1 MASTSSNTGTYP
13 TAAHYLLNPRA
24 SQASDGIAQVNKKA
38 SSVNGDIRPSTTQ
51 FDPRALLEPRRLWK
65 RPVSEGGEG
74 NDSAIQDQIHQQQI
88 YPNPLVAFQPTYST
102 TAKEVYYHD
111 NMGMPG
117 FGGLIEKIHGVSTR
131 EDRPQKRQKREHENE
146 EDKVDKQKAAFP
158 GGGKGGV
165 IGEYMRQKKE
175 EGKQEAANSGTYVDL
190 TIGDDDDD
198 VVLISDSSQKEVCYG
213 RIEGALVQA
222 HMVPS
227 PGPTAH
233 ELDPAFWPVIK
244 VQLKRGGRNT
254 SIISVTDPL
263 GNDFG
268 TVASKTAAG
277 LAPLMDNRD
286 PSIRVQA
293 RLPTRRKKPNERP
306 GELISSYYDLIIN
319 VYGQKRYAVLFG
331 KFLSQ
336 KQIWLRTPLGVD
348 AGIET
353 VNPHAMIPA
362 ALPRMA
368 NSTVAGSSGS
378 SLGYVNRTVE
388 EIRQDVLGMFD
399 SLVETENLPQ
409 MEPDPRITTPLLVH
423 QKQGL
428 YFMTNKEKA
437 RVFGDTEADNGS
449 LWRVKYRNNGQK
461 MYYNVI
467 TGKEEIAKPP
477 EVLGGI
483 LADMMGL
490 GKTLSI
496 LSLVVSTFDE
506 AKKWSTLKPPAPKT
520 ADELPLLRNLKTTLL
535 VSPLSTI
542 SNWEDQIKTHIQPD
556 TVSFY
561 VYHGSNRCNDLAQLA
576 KYDLVITTYSV
587 VSSEFDK
594 RSKRMKNGGVSPL
607 QQSNWFRI
615 VLDEAHMIR
624 EQSTRQSKAVCALS
638 AQRRWAVTGT
648 PVQNRLDDLG
658 ALIKFLRIKPFDDK
672 GGFTQYIL
680 GPFKQADPEI
690 LPKLRLLVDS
700 ITLRRLKDRIDLPP
714 RRDQLVRL
722 QFSEKEKLLYELFA
736 KDSVDKMRVVASER
750 QEKLGG
756 RAYAHVLRAIL
767 RLRLICA
774 HGEELLSDEDMK
786 VLEGAS
792 KNNAIDL
799 DDEGDAKPDLSSKQ
813 AYDMFYLMKETN
825 ADLCNQCARRIGGA
839 DDAVSEDSTNDTK
852 DDIIGYMTPCYQLLC
867 KDCIG
872 SFKEALQNNAVDQQ
886 HANCPLCN
894 TYIRIDFFE
903 LRQSQL
909 REEED
914 ARNSSR
920 ERGRSG
926 KKITRYGGPHA
937 KTRALIQSLRESQLE
952 SEAHPDEKPIKSV
965 VFSGWTSHLDLIQIA
980 LEENKFSFVRL
991 DGKMSRMQ
999 RGVSLD
1005 KFRDDDSIRVI
1016 LVSIMAGGL
1025 GLNLTTASKVYVM
1038 EPQFNPAAEAQAIDR
1053 IHRLGQTREVTTTR
1067 FIMAGSFEEKMLE
1080 LQRKKQRL
1088 ADLSMNRGKLDKQE
1102 ATRRR
1107 LEELRSLFK

>member
-1 MASTSSNTGTYP
+1 M
-13 TAAHYLLNPRA
+13 
-24 SQASDGIAQVNKKA
+24 
-38 SSVNGDIRPSTTQ
+38 
-51 FDPRALLEPRRLWK
+51 
-65 RPVSEGGEG
+65 
-74 NDSAIQDQIHQQQI
+74 
-88 YPNPLVAFQPTYST
+88 
-102 TAKEVYYHD
+102 
-111 NMGMPG
+111 
-117 FGGLIEKIHGVSTR
+117 
-131 EDRPQKRQKREHENE
+131 
-146 EDKVDKQKAAFP
+146 
-158 GGGKGGV
+158 
-165 IGEYMRQKKE
+165 
-175 EGKQEAANSGTYVDL
+175 
-190 TIGDDDDD
+190 
-198 VVLISDSSQKEVCYG
+198 LISDSSQKEVCYG
-213 RIEGALVQA
+213 RLEGALVQA

-227 PGPTAH
+227 PGPTAR
-233 ELDPAFWPVIK
+233 ELDPAYWPVIK
-244 VQLKRGGRNT
+244 VELKRKARNT

-268 TVASKTAAG
+268 TVASNTASG

-306 GELISSYYDLIIN
+306 GELISSYYELN
-319 VYGQKRYAVLFG
+319 VNIYGQRRYAAGIG

-353 VNPHAMIPA
+353 VNPHAKVA
-362 ALPRMA
+362 ALPRTGA
-368 NSTVAGSSGS
+368 STGSGS
-378 SLGYVNRTVE
+378 GPGFGYVTRTVE
-388 EIRQDVLGMFD
+388 EIRQDVIGMFD
-399 SLVETENLPQ
+399 SLVRSEKLPQ
-409 MEPDPRITTPLLVH
+409 MEADPRITTPLLAH
-423 QKQGL
+423 QKQAL

-437 RVFGDTEADNGS
+437 RVFGDNEADNNS

-467 TGKEEIAKPP
+467 TGKEERTKPP

-496 LSLVVSTFDE
+496 LSLVVSTLDE
-506 AKKWSTLKPPAPKT
+506 AKKWSMLKPPAPKS
-520 ADELPLLRNLKTTLL
+520 AEELPLLRNLKTTLL
-535 VSPLSTI
+535 ISPLSTI
-542 SNWEDQIKTHIQPD
+542 ANWEDQIKTHIRPD
-556 TVSFY
+556 TISFY

-594 RSKRMKNGGVSPL
+594 RSKRVKNGGVSPL

-672 GGFTQYIL
+672 GGFTQFIL
-680 GPFKQADPEI
+680 SPFKNADPEI

-700 ITLRRLKDRIDLPP
+700 ITLRRLKDRINLPP
-714 RRDQLVRL
+714 RRDQIVRL

-736 KDSVDKMRVVASER
+736 KDSADKMRVVASEK
-750 QEKLGG
+750 QERLGG

-799 DDEGDAKPDLSSKQ
+799 DDEDDAKPDLSSKQ
-813 AYDMFYLMKETN
+813 AYDMFNLMKETN
-825 ADLCNQCARRIGGA
+825 ADVCNQCARRIGA
-839 DDAVSEDSTNDTK
+839 EDVVSEDSSNDK

-867 KDCIG
+867 NDCIT

-909 REEED
+909 KEEED
-914 ARNSSR
+914 ARTSSR

-937 KTRALIQSLRESQLE
+937 KTRALIQSLRESQAE
-952 SEAHPDEKPIKSV
+952 SETHPDEKPIK
-965 VFSGWTSHLDLIQIA
+965 
-980 LEENKFSFVRL
+980 R
-991 DGKMSRMQ
+991 
-999 RGVSLD
+999 
-1005 KFRDDDSIRVI
+1005 
-1016 LVSIMAGGL
+1016 
-1025 GLNLTTASKVYVM
+1025 
-1038 EPQFNPAAEAQAIDR
+1038 
-1053 IHRLGQTREVTTTR
+1053 
-1067 FIMAGSFEEKMLE
+1067 
-1080 LQRKKQRL
+1080 
-1088 ADLSMNRGKLDKQE
+1088 
-1102 ATRRR
+1102 
-1107 LEELRSLFK
+1107 